1 MRKNNLNFAKTSG
14 FITLALGA
22 ASLIASILY
31 NSQILAF
38 IGLGLTFWGVILT
51 YIQTEEY
58 VKGSLLP
65 ATCLSALE
73 TLNKI
78 MEELG
83 YKEKAIYLPPKYLA
97 DPEANKAYIPKNRES
112 PMPTPE
118 QTQGKENRVFLQN
131 PQSIILTPP
140 GSELTKLFEKTLETS
155 FTKLDL
161 QNLQLNLPKLLI
173 EDLEIAQNLDVTVE
187 NNKVTVTVEN
197 SAYQSL
203 TKEAAKLSKLYESLG
218 CPLSSAIACAIAKA
232 TGKPVTIEKQQI
244 IDENKALKIEYLLIE
259 EAKTGQ

>member
-1 MRKNNLNFAKTSG
+1 MRKNNISLAKASG

-31 NSQILAF
+31 TSQILAF
-38 IGLGLTFWGVILT
+38 IGLGLIFWGVILT

-65 ATCLSALE
+65 ATSLSALE
-73 TLNKI
+73 TLNQI

-83 YKEKAIYLPPKYLA
+83 YKEKAIYLPPEYLA
-97 DPEANKAYIPKNRES
+97 DPEANKAYIPKNKES
-112 PMPTPE
+112 ELPTPE
-118 QTQGKENRVFLQN
+118 QIQGKENRFFIQI
-131 PQSIILTPP
+131 PQGILPTPP
-140 GSELTKLFEKTLETS
+140 GSELAKLFEKTLETS
-155 FTKLDL
+155 FTKADL
-161 QNLQLNLPKLLI
+161 QYLQLNLPKLLI
-173 EDLEIAQNLDVTVE
+173 EDLEIAQNLDITVE
-187 NNKVTVTVEN
+187 NNKVSVTIEN

-218 CPLSSAIACAIAKA
+218 CPLSSAIACALAKA
-232 TGKPVTIEKQQI
+232 SGKPVIIEKQQI
-244 IDENKALKIEYLLIE
+244 TDENKGLKIEYLLVE

>member
-1 MRKNNLNFAKTSG
+1 MRKNSINLAKASG

-22 ASLIASILY
+22 ASLIASVLY
-31 NSQILAF
+31 ASQILAF
-38 IGLGLTFWGVILT
+38 IGLGLVFWGAILT

-65 ATCLSALE
+65 ATSLSALE
-73 TLNKI
+73 TLNQI

-83 YKEKAIYLPPKYLA
+83 CKEKAIYLPPKYLA

-112 PMPTPE
+112 ALPTPK
-118 QTQGKENRVFLQN
+118 QTQGKENRFFLQN
-131 PQSIILTPP
+131 PQGIILTPP

-187 NNKVTVTVEN
+187 NDKVTVTIEN
-197 SAYQSL
+197 SAYQGL
-203 TKEAAKLSKLYESLG
+203 TEEAAKLSKLYESLG

-244 IDENKALKIEYLLIE
+244 IDENKVLKIEYLLIE